1 MKALIIV
8 LTSMF
13 LFGYTVKNGSPNVN
27 NNPTND
33 AYEKAS
39 SIPAQQQTTNYYQ
52 VVTLS
57 PKDILMTTQKF
68 YEKFKGGRELLK
80 KAEGYLVFPKVY
92 EGGLVVGAKY
102 GFGALVRNDAIA
114 KYYKIFSTSVGF
126 QVGIQNYS
134 LIVVFLT
141 KESLKRFLDKEEWQ
155 ISADSE
161 LSFTS
166 WHQGVDINSLDL
178 HKDTIVIPFNNTGLM
193 GGISFEGTVFQ
204 QLP

>member
-1 MKALIIV
+1 MKALLIV

-13 LFGYTVKNGSPNVN
+13 LFGYTVKNGSSNFN
-27 NNPTND
+27 SNPTND
-33 AYEKAS
+33 AYERAT
-39 SIPAQQQTTNYYQ
+39 SIPEQQKSYYQ
-52 VVTLS
+52 VVTLT
-57 PKDILMTTQKF
+57 PKDILMTVQKF
-68 YEKFKGGRELLK
+68 YEEFKGGRELLK

-114 KYYKIFSTSVGF
+114 KYYKIFSTSVGL

-141 KESLKRFLDKEEWQ
+141 KESLKRFLDKEEWK
-155 ISADSE
+155 ISADGE

-178 HKDTIVIPFNNTGLM
+178 RKDTIVIPFNNTGLM